1 MIFDKSKELYERAV
15 KVIPG
20 GVNSPVRAFKS
31 VDMIPLFAKNASG
44 SKITDEDGNEFI
56 DYISSWGPLILGHG
70 NAEVHKGIKEVFE
83 NGISYGLSTKKEIEL
98 AELISEQYPAAEM
111 VRMVNSGTEATMS
124 AIRLA
129 RGYTGKDKV
138 VKFEGCYHGHYD
150 GLLVKGGSGA
160 LTFNTPTSKGVT
172 KDIAKDTLV
181 AKYND
186 ISSIKKIF
194 KEHSSDIAC
203 IILEPVAGNM
213 GIVEGKKEFIH
224 ALRKI
229 TKQNKALLI
238 FDEVITGF
246 RLGSYGAAGYYDIE
260 PDLAC
265 FGKIIGGGLPVGAY
279 GGKRE
284 IMREVAPQGGVYQAG
299 TLSGNP
305 LAVHLGI
312 NTLAFLKENSQ
323 IYRDLEHKA
332 IKLEEGLIDGA
343 KASNVHVT
351 VNRVKG
357 MISMFMTQGPVET
370 FEDVMRSDTK
380 LYAKYFKEMLLQ
392 GVLLPPSQYEG
403 WFISIA
409 HSEEDIDFTIK
420 AHFKAIEKIK

>member
-1 MIFDKSKELYERAV
+1 
-15 KVIPG
+15 
-20 GVNSPVRAFKS
+20 
-31 VDMIPLFAKNASG
+31 
-44 SKITDEDGNEFI
+44 
-56 DYISSWGPLILGHG
+56 
-70 NAEVHKGIKEVFE
+70 
-83 NGISYGLSTKKEIEL
+83 
-98 AELISEQYPAAEM
+98 
-111 VRMVNSGTEATMS
+111 
-124 AIRLA
+124 
-129 RGYTGKDKV
+129 
-138 VKFEGCYHGHYD
+138 
-150 GLLVKGGSGA
+150 
-160 LTFNTPTSKGVT
+160 
-172 KDIAKDTLV
+172 
-181 AKYND
+181 
-186 ISSIKKIF
+186 
-194 KEHSSDIAC
+194 
-203 IILEPVAGNM
+203 
-213 GIVEGKKEFIH
+213 
-224 ALRKI
+224 
-229 TKQNKALLI
+229 
-238 FDEVITGF
+238 
-246 RLGSYGAAGYYDIE
+246 
-260 PDLAC
+260 
-265 FGKIIGGGLPVGAY
+265 
-279 GGKRE
+279 
-284 IMREVAPQGGVYQAG
+284 MREVAPQGGVYQAG